1 MNKVACIY
9 FEGNDSK
16 ITLFQNVNNELVLL
30 KGESVD
36 SSLAFADQT
45 TTVVGKSS
53 NGGQSLKEIYNYDFV
68 SEDAA
73 FSRSYLQKLN
83 EFFMGEDLSQIRF
96 IPILA
101 EPAVYFQKVHD
112 AKEIASLN

>member
-16 ITLFQNVNNELVLL
+16 ITLFQKVNNELVLI

-36 SSLAFADQT
+36 SSLAFEDQK

-53 NGGQSLKEIYNYDFV
+53 GGHSLKEIYN
-68 SEDAA
+68 
-73 FSRSYLQKLN
+73 
-83 EFFMGEDLSQIRF
+83 
-96 IPILA
+96 
-101 EPAVYFQKVHD
+101 
-112 AKEIASLN
+112 